1 MQLKYSFKKE
11 WSHFTRTLRI
21 WGVIAAILG
30 FAISNPMM
38 FKFVSVVMN
47 EVMPGFSDTSGSSD
61 SSPYSQASILNI
73 LNLADHTSG
82 NGSGSIFGE
91 IDISDAMSM
100 YNDAGLMFSVSL
112 ASFATYGLLIIML
125 ILMSAA
131 GGEQKK
137 RAMIVPMCS
146 GLEYNNY
153 LLPKFII
160 YPLFTFGVSFVS
172 ALISGGLCNSMFE
185 DNKITAVRLLLTALD
200 MSVYMMFIV
209 CVFLSLGLCTSRP
222 GIMVPSIFLGQM
234 LIESLLNGLGM
245 LRYHPFA
252 LLGYVDSG
260 MITSSEYAFEDELP
274 SFITAIAL
282 SLVICVMMYFLALGV
297 LKAKKINNQKEI
309 EPEF

>member
-1 MQLKYSFKKE
+1 MQLKCSFKKE
-11 WSHFTRTLRI
+11 WSHFFRTLRI

-30 FAISNPMM
+30 FAVSNPLM
-38 FKFVSVVMN
+38 FKFIAVLMD
-47 EVMPGFSDTSGSSD
+47 EVMPGTSDVSQIGISDISS
-61 SSPYSQASILNI
+61 
-73 LNLADHTSG
+73 LADNTPE
-82 NGSGSIFGE
+82 NGSGSIFGG
-91 IDISDAMSM
+91 IDINDTLSVYS
-100 YNDAGLMFSVSL
+100 DAGLMFSVAL

-125 ILMSAA
+125 LLMSAA

-146 GLEYNNY
+146 GLEYKNY
-153 LLPKFII
+153 LIPKFTI
-160 YPLFTFGVSFVS
+160 YPLFTFAVSFVS
-172 ALISGGLCNSMFE
+172 ALIAGGLCNSMFE
-185 DNKITAVRLLLTALD
+185 NNKITAGRLLLTSLD

-234 LIESLLNGLGM
+234 LVESLLNGLGM
-245 LRYHPFA
+245 LRFHPFA

-260 MITSSEYAFEDELP
+260 MITSSEYPFEDELP

-282 SLVICVMMYFLALGV
+282 SIVISVMMYLLALGV

>member
-11 WSHFTRTLRI
+11 WAHFSRTLRI

-30 FAISNPMM
+30 FALSNPMM
-38 FKFVSVVMN
+38 FKFVAVVMD
-47 EVMPGFSDTSGSSD
+47 ELMDETPSVSTASLISEAPSD
-61 SSPYSQASILNI
+61 SNGGGMLGGINI
-73 LNLADHTSG
+73 D
-82 NGSGSIFGE
+82 
-91 IDISDAMSM
+91 DAMSM
-100 YNDAGLMFSVSL
+100 YSDAGLMYSVTL

-125 ILMSAA
+125 LLMSSA

-137 RAMIVPMCS
+137 RAMIVPLCS
-146 GLEYNNY
+146 GLEYKNY
-153 LLPKFII
+153 LIPKFTI
-160 YPLFTFGVSFVS
+160 YPLFTFGVSFIS
-172 ALISGGLCNSMFE
+172 ALIAGGLCNSMFE
-185 DNKITAVRLLLTALD
+185 NDKITTARLFLTSLD

-260 MITSSEYAFEDELP
+260 AITSSEYPFDEEIP
-274 SFITAIAL
+274 SFVTAIVL
-282 SLVICVMMYFLALGV
+282 SIVISVMMYFLALGV

>member
-11 WSHFTRTLRI
+11 WSHFSRTLRI

-30 FAISNPMM
+30 FAVANPLM
-38 FKFVSVVMN
+38 FKFMAVIMN
-47 EVMPGFSDTSGSSD
+47 EVMPGISDGSD
-61 SSPYSQASILNI
+61 APAFSQASISVM
-73 LNLADHTSG
+73 AAQASD
-82 NGSGSIFGE
+82 NGGGSIFGS
-91 IDISDAMSM
+91 IDISGALSM
-100 YNDAGLMFSVSL
+100 YSDAGMMFSVSL
-112 ASFATYGLLIIML
+112 ASFATNGLLVIML
-125 ILMSAA
+125 LLMSAA

-146 GLEYNNY
+146 GLEYKNY
-153 LLPKFII
+153 LIPKFVI
-160 YPLFTFGVSFVS
+160 YPLFTFSISFAS
-172 ALISGGLCNSMFE
+172 AIIAGSLCNSMFE
-185 DNKITAVRLLLTALD
+185 NNKISVGRILLTSLD

-222 GIMVPSIFLGQM
+222 GIMVPSIYLGQM
-234 LIESLLNGLGM
+234 LVESLLNGLGM

-260 MITSSEYAFEDELP
+260 IITSSEYPFEDEAA
-274 SFITAIAL
+274 SFITAIIL
-282 SLVICVMMYFLALGV
+282 SLVICVLMYFLALGV

>member
-11 WSHFTRTLRI
+11 WSHFSRTLRI

-30 FAISNPMM
+30 FAVSNPMM
-38 FKFVSVVMN
+38 FKFMAVIMN
-47 EVMPGFSDTSGSSD
+47 EVMPG
-61 SSPYSQASILNI
+61 SPDISQASISYTVNYI
-73 LNLADHTSG
+73 PEDG
-82 NGSGSIFGE
+82 GSIFGG
-91 IDISDAMSM
+91 IDINDALSMYSDAGM
-100 YNDAGLMFSVSL
+100 MFSVSL
-112 ASFATYGLLIIML
+112 ASFATSGLLVIML
-125 ILMSAA
+125 LLMSAA

-146 GLEYNNY
+146 GLEYKNY
-153 LLPKFII
+153 LIPKFII

-172 ALISGGLCNSMFE
+172 SLIAGGLCNSMFE
-185 DNKITAVRLLLTALD
+185 NNKISAARLLLTALD

-260 MITSSEYAFEDELP
+260 VITSSEYPFEDEIP
-274 SFITAIAL
+274 SFVTAIIL
-282 SLVICVMMYFLALGV
+282 SFVICVMMYFLALGV

>member
-11 WSHFTRTLRI
+11 WSHFSRTLRI
-21 WGVIAAILG
+21 WGVIVAILG

-38 FKFVSVVMN
+38 FKFIAVMMD
-47 EVMPGFSDTSGSSD
+47 EVMPITSGSSD
-61 SSPYSQASILNI
+61 SSVFSQASIS
-73 LNLADHTSG
+73 NLTNTPDTSAG
-82 NGSGSIFGE
+82 TPGDGGLLSG

-100 YNDAGLMFSVSL
+100 YSDAGIMYSLTL

-125 ILMSAA
+125 LLMSAA

-146 GLEYNNY
+146 GLEYRNY
-153 LLPKFII
+153 LIPKFII
-160 YPLFTFGVSFVS
+160 YPLFTFAVSFVS
-172 ALISGGLCNSMFE
+172 AFIAGGLCNSMFE
-185 DNKITAVRLLLTALD
+185 NNKITAARLLLTSID

-234 LIESLLNGLGM
+234 LIESLLNSLGM
-245 LRYHPFA
+245 LRFHPFA

-260 MITSSEYAFEDELP
+260 MITSSDYPFDDEIP

-282 SLVICVMMYFLALGV
+282 ALVICVMMYFLALGV
-297 LKAKKINNQKEI
+297 LRAKKINNQKEI